1 MTKEKKLYLTAGF
14 LSIVSILLGFI
25 AFSIIIVCTP
35 LHTLLLKGNS
45 THEYKLYDYEDPIVP
60 IIEDPN
66 QVSLLK
72 DFHSALESFPE
83 YTFLEKINQSLD
95 IQYFCGSESFAP
107 DNINIFEH
115 DGTNYIT
122 VNQLLLNKEA
132 FNAERIPLHCGNGF
146 DETSYIVSPD
156 YHISVILGSNYLK
169 YFNIGD
175 VISALNYYEVPTYMV
190 VQGFAEKGAC
200 ATVNGVTIDLD
211 NYIITASPLFNF
223 MPESFDETRY
233 HGLLYFQKLCLGAEH
248 DSFDGGVLI
257 LEREIQMPAL
267 VMPRKAGNLPTDD
280 QIVQRVALLQY
291 ALCQPVQAGYIDVV
305 GHAPHS
311 LAARIEMPMA
321 LSLANFPGTKCAFG
335 TRFVT

>member
-35 LHTLLLKGNS
+35 LHTLLIKVTRHMNTSFMIMKTQSFLLSKIESG
-45 THEYKLYDYEDPIVP
+45 IV
-60 IIEDPN
+60 
-66 QVSLLK
+66 VKRLS
-72 DFHSALESFPE
+72 FSAGIFSGIYIFR
-83 YTFLEKINQSLD
+83 KINQSLD

-190 VQGFAEKGAC
+190 VQGFAEKC
-200 ATVNGVTIDLD
+200 
-211 NYIITASPLFNF
+211 
-223 MPESFDETRY
+223 
-233 HGLLYFQKLCLGAEH
+233 LC
-248 DSFDGGVLI
+248 
-257 LEREIQMPAL
+257 
-267 VMPRKAGNLPTDD
+267 
-280 QIVQRVALLQY
+280 
-291 ALCQPVQAGYIDVV
+291 
-305 GHAPHS
+305 HS
-311 LAARIEMPMA
+311 KWCHYRP
-321 LSLANFPGTKCAFG
+321 
-335 TRFVT
+335 

>member
-115 DGTNYIT
+115 D
-122 VNQLLLNKEA
+122 
-132 FNAERIPLHCGNGF
+132 
-146 DETSYIVSPD
+146 
-156 YHISVILGSNYLK
+156 
-169 YFNIGD
+169 
-175 VISALNYYEVPTYMV
+175 
-190 VQGFAEKGAC
+190 
-200 ATVNGVTIDLD
+200 
-211 NYIITASPLFNF
+211 
-223 MPESFDETRY
+223 
-233 HGLLYFQKLCLGAEH
+233 
-248 DSFDGGVLI
+248 
-257 LEREIQMPAL
+257 
-267 VMPRKAGNLPTDD
+267 
-280 QIVQRVALLQY
+280 
-291 ALCQPVQAGYIDVV
+291 
-305 GHAPHS
+305 
-311 LAARIEMPMA
+311 
-321 LSLANFPGTKCAFG
+321 
-335 TRFVT
+335 

>member
-233 HGLLYFQKLCLGAEH
+233 HGLLYFQKI
-248 DSFDGGVLI
+248 DSYFMLK
-257 LEREIQMPAL
+257 
-267 VMPRKAGNLPTDD
+267 KASVTVSAQPSMTSYPPTRSAAKPPSPTTTRTVIHG
-280 QIVQRVALLQY
+280 QATGRRCWPSLQY
-291 ALCQPVQAGYIDVV
+291 IPTSTLIAT
-305 GHAPHS
+305 
-311 LAARIEMPMA
+311 
-321 LSLANFPGTKCAFG
+321 LSLSMPPKCSASKTPFGLCTKSP
-335 TRFVT
+335 TRLKK

>member
-233 HGLLYFQKLCLGAEH
+233 HGLLYFQKI
-248 DSFDGGVLI
+248 DSYFI
-257 LEREIQMPAL
+257 
-267 VMPRKAGNLPTDD
+267 KSFK
-280 QIVQRVALLQY
+280 Y
-291 ALCQPVQAGYIDVV
+291 C
-305 GHAPHS
+305 
-311 LAARIEMPMA
+311 
-321 LSLANFPGTKCAFG
+321 
-335 TRFVT
+335 